1 MTQGTSDMERFVRK
15 HIVWYKTLILVVKGV
30 LFEKKKTQ
38 EEFDSSK
45 NRRLSLALL
54 FPYAYT

>member
-15 HIVWYKTLILVVKGV
+15 HIVWYKTLILVVNGV
-30 LFEKKKTQ
+30 LFEKKTQ